1 MPLEPTQSASVP
13 AERLKEYD
21 ALVEL
26 LMQNASPP
34 DDAARAWA
42 ERIASASLEPEHLF
56 HALRFERRDEL
67 SDLMRERFNPLFL
80 GNTKNMRWKKYLYK
94 RLCGW
99 EGFHH

>member
-1 MPLEPTQSASVP
+1 MLTEPTQPTPIP
-13 AERLKEYD
+13 AERIHEYN
-21 ALVEL
+21 ALVAL

-34 DDAARAWA
+34 DETARMWA
-42 ERIASASLEPEHLF
+42 ERIARASLEASHLF

-99 EGFHH
+99 GGFHH